1 LGETL
6 SECLSILSLGDCMS
20 RRTTILLDDDV
31 YERLVRE
38 SLRRYKTTRA
48 MSKVANELLKSAI
61 RGETDILNL
70 IFSEKIARTSAREFE
85 EFRRKL
91 SERFES

>member
-1 LGETL
+1 
-6 SECLSILSLGDCMS
+6 MS

-48 MSKVANELLKSAI
+48 MSKVVNELLKSAI
-61 RGETDILNL
+61 RGEADILKL
-70 IFSEKIARTSAREFE
+70 VFSEKIARTSAREFE

>member
-1 LGETL
+1 
-6 SECLSILSLGDCMS
+6 MS

-31 YERLVRE
+31 YERLVKE

-48 MSKVANELLKSAI
+48 MSKVVNELLKSAI
-61 RGETDILNL
+61 RGEADILNL
-70 IFSEKIARTSAREFE
+70 IFSKKIARTSAQEFE